1 MQSKTRIALA
11 MDLRIPD
18 RVPLMCQMSI
28 GYMVRVLAVSPEKFW
43 NDPDV
48 YAAGLRELR
57 RRYEFDGILISLHGH
72 DPAWRDRMSGC
83 REVPDGVMVKWLDG
97 SSTLYPGNDLPRHFP
112 LVEPARPDLSAWSP
126 GLLPTSLD
134 YIPVSQGLH
143 FHLDRKHLFDVIEI
157 LVAAEGAAV
166 SIHGE
171 VTSPFDYYL
180 DLVGH
185 QEGLLGL
192 LDYPE
197 TATSILQRFSA
208 LIRELASEM
217 CDAGVDAI
225 KLSSPFAGAG
235 FISKEMYERFVLPHE
250 SEIVRAVR
258 EKGRHIYVHT
268 CGAIADRLDLL
279 FASGASGIECL
290 DPPPLGNVEL
300 ERAKVVAAGKG
311 FIKGNID
318 SVNTLLRGSADGVLA
333 DARQRLE
340 VGRQGGGFILSTAC
354 SIAPHVPESHVRL
367 LHDAVER
374 WG

>member
-1 MQSKTRIALA
+1 
-11 MDLRIPD
+11 
-18 RVPLMCQMSI
+18 
-28 GYMVRVLAVSPEKFW
+28 
-43 NDPDV
+43 
-48 YAAGLRELR
+48 
-57 RRYEFDGILISLHGH
+57 
-72 DPAWRDRMSGC
+72 
-83 REVPDGVMVKWLDG
+83 
-97 SSTLYPGNDLPRHFP
+97 
-112 LVEPARPDLSAWSP
+112 
-126 GLLPTSLD
+126 
-134 YIPVSQGLH
+134 
-143 FHLDRKHLFDVIEI
+143 
-157 LVAAEGAAV
+157 
-166 SIHGE
+166 
-171 VTSPFDYYL
+171 
-180 DLVGH
+180 
-185 QEGLLGL
+185 
-192 LDYPE
+192 
-197 TATSILQRFSA
+197 
-208 LIRELASEM
+208 
-217 CDAGVDAI
+217 
-225 KLSSPFAGAG
+225 
-235 FISKEMYERFVLPHE
+235 MYERFVLPHE
-250 SEIVRAVR
+250 SEIMRAVR